1 MTRSGAI
8 HILLA
13 INFTLIL
20 FHTGVIMGWVPENVA
35 WGGRDYEDHQ
45 ILILQG
51 VSLFVTLFLIFI
63 LLIEGGYFR
72 QIISPKITR
81 IVLWVF
87 FVYFLLNTVGNFLSQ
102 TIFEKSMAVVTLGM
116 AFLLWIV
123 LRKKK

>member
-1 MTRSGAI
+1 MTRLRSIQA
-8 HILLA
+8 LLI
-13 INFTLIL
+13 INLALII
-20 FHTGVIMGWVPENVA
+20 FHTGVIMGWVPENVV

-51 VSLFVTLFLIFI
+51 VSMFVTLFLIFI

-102 TIFEKSMAVVTLGM
+102 TIFEKSMAILTLIM
-116 AFLLWIV
+116 AYLLWRV
-123 LRKKK
+123 VKK